1 MARKRNNAS
10 DVDFAQEY
18 DYVVSDLKRF
28 ALTSIAMF
36 ALLVILA
43 LILQ

>member
-1 MARKRNNAS
+1 MAKRSGSSS
-10 DVDFAQEY
+10 DADFGEEY
-18 DYVVSDLKRF
+18 DYVINDLKRF

-43 LILQ
+43 LTIQ

>member
-1 MARKRNNAS
+1 MARRDSSSN
-10 DVDFAQEY
+10 VDFSEEY
-18 DYVVSDLKRF
+18 DYVISDLKRF

-43 LILQ
+43 LIIQ

>member
-1 MARKRNNAS
+1 MARKKSNSS
-10 DVDFAQEY
+10 DVNFAEEY
-18 DYVVSDLKRF
+18 DYVISDLKRF

-43 LILQ
+43 LTIQ

>member
-1 MARKRNNAS
+1 MAKRSSSSN
-10 DVDFAQEY
+10 VDFSEEY
-18 DYVVSDLKRF
+18 DYVISDLKRL

-43 LILQ
+43 LIIQ

>member
-1 MARKRNNAS
+1 MARKRNKAS

-18 DYVVSDLKRF
+18 AYVISDLKRF

-43 LILQ
+43 LTVQ